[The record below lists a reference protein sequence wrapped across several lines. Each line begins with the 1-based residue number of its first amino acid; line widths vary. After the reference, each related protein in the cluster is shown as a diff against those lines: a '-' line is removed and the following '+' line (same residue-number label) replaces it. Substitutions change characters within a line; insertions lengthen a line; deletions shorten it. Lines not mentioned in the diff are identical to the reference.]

1 MCLGMSGLFFGVLS
15 AQNVSY
21 NISGTITYTVEDAE
35 PIEDFTFEILS
46 EPDGNTPGT
55 AKVVSYNGSATSVEI
70 PSSIGSKV
78 ESSGDSTDTSDGS
91 SSGSSSSGS
100 SSSSGETSYN
110 EPIWTISSYSEFDS
124 IMSSESAE
132 MIMIYFGYFTLT
144 CNDGSA
150 SEQQYTIKD
159 FSEFCK
165 TIWGD
170 SYSSDTEPDATVFN
184 EKCPMTFDCTTF
196 ECSNLT
202 EFNTKSEN
210 FSEESSDSTTT
221 TSTKVVFDDSTT
233 TDTTTSV
240 VTLGEVFF
248 QKMYYMLNYLDYLF
262 EFSVAGEYIPSS
274 VLAEILSA
282 AAEDFSTISKSIN
295 EDPDSSFP
303 MVVSNVR
310 EEIIVAPTGGLEY
323 TINSYEEFLTLASDE
338 FNAGLIE
345 AGFFYITYTDD
356 GETKSKYIKDFFEFY
371 MIFMMKGGTSD
382 EGMTTAINSM
392 APIVFN
398 HSTFTCTVANNQS
411 TSQASSSSTLGQLF
425 FKKLLLLLENGH
437 TFTYTDSSGSKFCS
451 MFNEMYTTI
460 KTYAN
465 STTALDDSLF
475 PIQITNVSEVV
486 IPTGGLEYTF
496 NSYEEFVAMMLS
508 GFSDGGL
515 NLLPFCGFFYVSYTD
530 GAKTVTKYI
539 KDLTQFS
546 TIVENKAGGTTD
558 DATKAA
564 FTSMI
569 PIVFNH
575 STFYCTVTDNQ
586 TKSESFSS
594 YTLGQM
600 FFKKL
605 YLLLEYGYTFTYTDT
620 SGSKFCSMFNEMYT
634 TIKTY
639 ANSTTAL
646 DDSLFPIQI
655 TNVKEIVEPTSG
667 GIEFQMASYD
677 DYLSVFQDEVKIQ
690 LLTYGFF
697 TLTYNDNGTETTVV
711 IRDFFEFSDILNEN
725 LTDTEPSEEVID
737 ALFKELD
744 MTINHLTF
752 ECTVANNQT
761 TSKMNSSYTL
771 GQYFFKKLLFLLDN
785 GYNFAYKTSSEVKY
799 CTKDSDLYT
808 TIKGYAESTTALS
821 DDIFPVKVFGVGYTC
836 STDVVDD
843 DSTSDDSGS
852 SYTKGDTYLVVSI
865 GDSVFS
871 GKTSIT
877 SITIPNTITK
887 IGNSVFKNC
896 KGLETLVIPSSVT
909 SIGNSAFFGCTGFT
923 TFTLPDNVTV
933 LGISMFYGCSSL
945 TSITLPTSL
954 QAIPDSMFY
963 GCTSL
968 TTLTVPKSV
977 TSIGTSAFSDC
988 TSLASVTWENGSG
1001 LTSLG
1006 EKVFYSCSA
1015 LNQLTLP
1022 SSLTSIGLET
1032 FRYSGLTTLTVPKSV
1047 TSIGTSAFSDCT
1059 SLASVTWENGSGLTS
1074 LGEKVFYS
1082 CSALNQLTLP
1092 SSLTSIG
1099 LETFRYSG
1107 LTTLTVPK
1115 SVTSIGTSAFSD
1127 CTSLASVTWENGSG
1141 LTNLG
1146 ASAFGY
1152 CTLLSSMTI
1161 PSKVESVG
1169 NSVFVGCSNISEL
1182 TLPFV
1187 GSSPTTDTFLGYLFG
1202 GSEYK
1207 DNSKIVPIKL
1217 KKVKVTG
1224 GTNSTNIGDY
1234 AFYECT
1240 SLTSVEISTN
1250 ISSIGSYAFMG
1261 CSGLSSIDI
1270 PESVTKIDNFAFS
1283 LCTGLTSFK
1292 VPNGMQSVGCGVFY
1306 GCSSMTHL
1314 TTPFV
1319 GDSACSLDNRFDLS
1333 SIMNL
1338 SGSYDGPETFLGY
1351 MFGYN
1356 LKSIFV
1362 LILYAAFGG
1371 NVPTLNDTLT
1381 NVTLTTGT
1389 YVSDLAFFGFTGLT
1403 TITTNETIKKVGNY
1417 AFFGCS
1423 SLTSIDILDDIDE
1436 VGSMAFSG
1444 CSNLVY
1450 TDSETNYQ
1458 YIKTTNNNYFYL
1470 QEVPNKDITSTSLK
1484 DGCKFIGDEVFKE
1497 FTKLETV
1504 SIPDSVVSVGASAFS
1519 GCSNLVSVEM
1529 SSNLEFIYA
1538 SAFKNCSNLTTFTLS
1553 QNITSLSDS
1562 VFSGCSSLAS
1572 IVIPEN
1578 VTSVGDS
1585 AFSDCS
1591 SLKNIVIPSTV
1602 LSLGSSAFSG
1612 CSGLESITISDKLT
1626 DIKASTFSGCS
1637 KLASITIPSGVTS
1650 IGDSA
1655 FASCSSLTVMDIPS
1669 GTTTL
1674 GTSAFSGCSGLE
1686 TISIPN
1692 SVVSVGDDAFLNCDK
1707 LKNTVDTYTY
1717 IKTTTNDYYY
1727 FLSISDTTIT
1737 SISLNS
1743 NCKFIGNNAFKNC
1756 TSLTSVDIPNNIFGV
1771 GGSAFYGCTAL
1782 QTVTIPTSVTRV
1794 GSSAFYQ
1801 TGLTSVTIPE
1811 SVTAIEEKTFSGCTA
1826 LASITLPDNLKSI
1839 GKYAFNACSKL
1850 SSITLP
1856 SQLTELGQYAF
1867 YNCSSLTSI
1876 DVPSKVTTLD
1886 DYTFYGCTSL
1896 KSITLPDNLN
1906 SIEDYVFAYCSNLTS
1921 IILSDNVGS
1930 IGSYAFDYCS
1940 NLTSI
1945 KMPNLE
1951 ASSHDEYYVMRS
1963 LLGSSS
1969 TALSISSDAFR
1980 GCSKLNSVC
1989 VSSAND
1995 WINISFSS
2003 ETSNPLYYNANL
2015 YENNQKVTTITI
2027 SDEITEIPN
2036 YAFVGSRLSSIT
2048 IPDSVTKIGKYAFKN
2063 CSYLSSITIPEGVT
2077 SIEEYT
2083 FYGCSNLTSI
2093 VIPNSVTKIGQYAFY
2108 NCSGLQSITLSNSL
2122 TEISL
2127 CAFYGCRNLT
2137 SIVLPDT
2144 VKSIANQTFYNC
2156 SNLTKLTS
2164 YASSIGREA
2173 LSGCSKLSTLTV
2185 ATDGYVDLDYSGIG
2199 DCVLLQ
2205 TTVDNY
2211 VYVTINN
2218 SLYYLLSVNDKTTL
2232 TSVSIDENC
2241 KSIGSDVFNGCSSLT
2256 SVTLPSG
2263 LVSLGSQAFKDCS
2276 SLTSITL
2283 PTGLISL
2290 GYGAFSG
2297 CSALESID
2305 IPNTVTYVGSYA
2317 FENCTG
2323 LKSLTLSDNISELG
2337 EYSFSK
2343 CTSLTSVSIPS
2354 GKVGSRAFI
2363 NCSSLTEVK
2372 IGANVNYIG
2381 FYTFYGCSS
2390 LTSAVFEGTKTWYV
2404 EKNFWTTNTFTL
2416 TGDSAKDTKYLTST
2430 YVAYHWEAR

>member
-184 EKCPMTFDCTTF
+184 KKCPMTFDCTTF

-371 MIFMMKGGTSD
+371 MILMMKGGTSD

-411 TSQASSSSTLGQLF
+411 TSQMSSSSTLGQLF

-437 TFTYTDSSGSKFCS
+437 TFTYTDSSGSKQCS
-451 MFNEMYTTI
+451 MFSGMYTII

-558 DATKAA
+558 DATKAT

-677 DYLSVFQDEVKIQ
+677 DYLSVFQDEVKRQ

-711 IRDFFEFSDILNEN
+711 IKDFSEFSDILDEN
-725 LTDTEPSEEVID
+725 LTDTNPSEEVID

-968 TTLTVPKSV
+968 TSFTIPTNITSIGSSVFRGCTSLVTVEFPNGVTVLGDSAFNGCSKLSSITLSSSLLAIPNSTFYGCSSLSSITIPDAVTSIGSQAFGNTGLTSLNIPKSV
-977 TSIGTSAFSDC
+977 TSIGTSAFSNCISLSSVVWEADSTLTQINSSAFVNCTGLTSLTIPKSVTYIGTSAFNSCSKLESVVWEDNSVLTQIDFSAFENC
-988 TSLASVTWENGSG
+988 TSLTTIVIPKSVESIGWGVLEGCSSLRELTIPFIGKSLTDSSNELCYIFGSYVNKSSVPSSLTKLELTKATKLNSYAFQDCSNLVKIILPSSLKEVGMRAFEDCSG
-1001 LTSLG
+1001 LTSLTIPNSVESMDFG
-1006 EKVFYSCSA
+1006 SLLYGCTSLEFLSIPFVGSSYSSTNSLGYAFSSSVPSSLKTVYVTNCQSLTTAFYNCSKIENIKIDGSNISLGYEAFEDCSNLVNLDISANISSLGDRVFYSCS
-1015 LNQLTLP
+1015 
-1022 SSLTSIGLET
+1022 
-1032 FRYSGLTTLTVPKSV
+1032 
-1047 TSIGTSAFSDCT
+1047 
-1059 SLASVTWENGSGLTS
+1059 
-1074 LGEKVFYS
+1074 
-1082 CSALNQLTLP
+1082 
-1092 SSLTSIG
+1092 
-1099 LETFRYSG
+1099 
-1107 LTTLTVPK
+1107 
-1115 SVTSIGTSAFSD
+1115 
-1127 CTSLASVTWENGSG
+1127 
-1141 LTNLG
+1141 
-1146 ASAFGY
+1146 
-1152 CTLLSSMTI
+1152 
-1161 PSKVESVG
+1161 
-1169 NSVFVGCSNISEL
+1169 
-1182 TLPFV
+1182 
-1187 GSSPTTDTFLGYLFG
+1187 
-1202 GSEYK
+1202 
-1207 DNSKIVPIKL
+1207 KL
-1217 KKVKVTG
+1217 K
-1224 GTNSTNIGDY
+1224 
-1234 AFYECT
+1234 
-1240 SLTSVEISTN
+1240 SLKLCGSF
-1250 ISSIGSYAFMG
+1250 SSIGYQSFYNCSELEELELPDTVISIGYRAFNG
-1261 CSGLSSIDI
+1261 CSLLKNLAL
-1270 PESVTKIDNFAFS
+1270 PNTVT
-1283 LCTGLTSFK
+1283 
-1292 VPNGMQSVGCGVFY
+1292 Y
-1306 GCSSMTHL
+1306 
-1314 TTPFV
+1314 V
-1319 GDSACSLDNRFDLS
+1319 GD
-1333 SIMNL
+1333 
-1338 SGSYDGPETFLGY
+1338 G
-1351 MFGYN
+1351 
-1356 LKSIFV
+1356 
-1362 LILYAAFGG
+1362 AFGSCEQ
-1371 NVPTLNDTLT
+1371 L
-1381 NVTLTTGT
+1381 
-1389 YVSDLAFFGFTGLT
+1389 
-1403 TITTNETIKKVGNY
+1403 
-1417 AFFGCS
+1417 
-1423 SLTSIDILDDIDE
+1423 
-1436 VGSMAFSG
+1436 
-1444 CSNLVY
+1444 
-1450 TDSETNYQ
+1450 
-1458 YIKTTNNNYFYL
+1458 
-1470 QEVPNKDITSTSLK
+1470 
-1484 DGCKFIGDEVFKE
+1484 
-1497 FTKLETV
+1497 
-1504 SIPDSVVSVGASAFS
+1504 
-1519 GCSNLVSVEM
+1519 
-1529 SSNLEFIYA
+1529 
-1538 SAFKNCSNLTTFTLS
+1538 
-1553 QNITSLSDS
+1553 QNI
-1562 VFSGCSSLAS
+1562 
-1572 IVIPEN
+1572 
-1578 VTSVGDS
+1578 
-1585 AFSDCS
+1585 
-1591 SLKNIVIPSTV
+1591 K
-1602 LSLGSSAFSG
+1602 
-1612 CSGLESITISDKLT
+1612 
-1626 DIKASTFSGCS
+1626 
-1637 KLASITIPSGVTS
+1637 
-1650 IGDSA
+1650 
-1655 FASCSSLTVMDIPS
+1655 
-1669 GTTTL
+1669 
-1674 GTSAFSGCSGLE
+1674 
-1686 TISIPN
+1686 
-1692 SVVSVGDDAFLNCDK
+1692 
-1707 LKNTVDTYTY
+1707 DTYIY
-1717 IKTTTNDYYY
+1717 IKTTTNDYFY
-1727 FLSISDTTIT
+1727 LLAVTDKTIT
-1737 SISLNS
+1737 SASLNS
-1743 NCKFIGNNAFKNC
+1743 NCKFIGDSVFSGCSKLSSVSLPETVLQIGGYAFSNCSSLTQFAFPNNLKLIGACAFASTGL
-1756 TSLTSVDIPNNIFGV
+1756 TSLTLPIGVEWIGNYVFSACSGLKSVTIPEGLTSLSGYMFNNCSGLTSVQFPSTLTCLNLGVFRYCTGLTSITIPGNVKSIEQDAFDECTNLKSIYLQDGVEKIGDYAFDACTSATTIEIPDSVTTFGV
-1771 GGSAFYGCTAL
+1771 GSFRECKSITSINIPDGITELPYRVFQRCYKLSSITIPSSVKTFGAYAFDDCSKLASVKISSLESWLDSSFASSTANPLYYGDGSLYLNDTLLNNLVIPDGVTSIKRYTFPSNKFTSITIPTTVTTFEDDAFYGCSGLGSVKISSLESWLDSSFASSTANPL
-1782 QTVTIPTSVTRV
+1782 YYNGNLYLNDTLLNNLVIPDGVTSIKKYTFLSDKFTSITIPKTVTNIDSYAFFGCNGLSSIEIPDTVTSIGEYSFKGCSSLTSITIPSKVTNIKNSTFSECSKLTSITIPETV
-1794 GSSAFYQ
+1794 TWIGTYAFYNCSAL
-1801 TGLTSVTIPE
+1801 TSITIPDAVRSIGIYAFAGCSALTSITIPDAVTNIANNTFDGCSSLTSIIIPKNVTKIGTYAFRNCSALTSITIPETVTSLGSASFYGCKALTSVTIPE
-1811 SVTAIEEKTFSGCTA
+1811 AVT
-1826 LASITLPDNLKSI
+1826 N
-1839 GKYAFNACSKL
+1839 
-1850 SSITLP
+1850 
-1856 SQLTELGQYAF
+1856 
-1867 YNCSSLTSI
+1867 
-1876 DVPSKVTTLD
+1876 
-1886 DYTFYGCTSL
+1886 
-1896 KSITLPDNLN
+1896 
-1906 SIEDYVFAYCSNLTS
+1906 
-1921 IILSDNVGS
+1921 
-1930 IGSYAFDYCS
+1930 
-1940 NLTSI
+1940 
-1945 KMPNLE
+1945 
-1951 ASSHDEYYVMRS
+1951 
-1963 LLGSSS
+1963 
-1969 TALSISSDAFR
+1969 ISS
-1980 GCSKLNSVC
+1980 
-1989 VSSAND
+1989 
-1995 WINISFSS
+1995 
-2003 ETSNPLYYNANL
+2003 
-2015 YENNQKVTTITI
+2015 Q
-2027 SDEITEIPN
+2027 
-2036 YAFVGSRLSSIT
+2036 
-2048 IPDSVTKIGKYAFKN
+2048 
-2063 CSYLSSITIPEGVT
+2063 
-2077 SIEEYT
+2077 T
-2083 FYGCSNLTSI
+2083 FYGCS
-2093 VIPNSVTKIGQYAFY
+2093 A
-2108 NCSGLQSITLSNSL
+2108 
-2122 TEISL
+2122 
-2127 CAFYGCRNLT
+2127 
-2137 SIVLPDT
+2137 
-2144 VKSIANQTFYNC
+2144 
-2156 SNLTKLTS
+2156 
-2164 YASSIGREA
+2164 
-2173 LSGCSKLSTLTV
+2173 
-2185 ATDGYVDLDYSGIG
+2185 
-2199 DCVLLQ
+2199 
-2205 TTVDNY
+2205 
-2211 VYVTINN
+2211 
-2218 SLYYLLSVNDKTTL
+2218 
-2232 TSVSIDENC
+2232 
-2241 KSIGSDVFNGCSSLT
+2241 
-2256 SVTLPSG
+2256 
-2263 LVSLGSQAFKDCS
+2263 
-2276 SLTSITL
+2276 LTSITI
-2283 PTGLISL
+2283 PKSVSLIE
-2290 GYGAFSG
+2290 YQVFS
-2297 CSALESID
+2297 
-2305 IPNTVTYVGSYA
+2305 N
-2317 FENCTG
+2317 
-2323 LKSLTLSDNISELG
+2323 
-2337 EYSFSK
+2337 
-2343 CTSLTSVSIPS
+2343 CTSLTSI
-2354 GKVGSRAFI
+2354 
-2363 NCSSLTEVK
+2363 
-2372 IGANVNYIG
+2372 
-2381 FYTFYGCSS
+2381 
-2390 LTSAVFEGTKTWYV
+2390 VFEDTVGWFVSTSSSATSGTDIVVTDSSS
-2404 EKNFWTTNTFTL
+2404 NSTNL
-2416 TGDSAKDTKYLTST
+2416 IST
-2430 YVAYHWEAR
+2430 YCTYYWIKKKSSSS